1 MSMANKTVSPVIMV
15 YQSADGAAYD
25 LMMSYYDDPYRI
37 ENSIQTGRPWLMLDK
52 AGPFERKVEEQYKAF
67 YMGFWE
73 LANGSACRIFF
84 QPEPQF
90 DLGHSHFFGIIVILP
105 GPIDYAGKPEEIYI
119 INGKSAFETPM
130 AGIMNPST
138 AEVIISQSNHDFRTF
153 RGGGN
158 TCIDGGRV
166 YTRIVGDLA
175 TVISGQVSLTPMI
188 DFRWTLN

>member
-1 MSMANKTVSPVIMV
+1 MANKAVSPVIMV

-25 LMMSYYDDPYRI
+25 LMMSYYDDPHRI
-37 ENSIQTGRPWLMLDK
+37 ENSIRAGRPWLMLDK
-52 AGPFERKVEEQYKAF
+52 AGRFERKVEEQYKAF

-84 QPEPQF
+84 QPEPRL
-90 DLGHSHFFGIIVILP
+90 DLAHSHFFGIVIRP
-105 GPIDYAGKPEEIYI
+105 GPIDYAEEIYI
-119 INGKSAFETPM
+119 INGKSAFESPM

-138 AEVIISQSNHDFRTF
+138 AEVIISQSNHDFRAF

-158 TCIDGGRV
+158 TYIDGGRV

-175 TVISGQVSLTPMI
+175 TVIRGQVSLTSGI